1 MNTRRR
7 IIATVIAVLSG
18 VLPAMA
24 AIRAD
29 GRAPDFSLTDTQG
42 KTVTL
47 SAMNGKVVFLD
58 FWASW
63 CPPCR
68 MSIPKVQQLH
78 DRMKE
83 SGVVVIG
90 INVENNARAAA
101 NFAKKE
107 RITYTIAAGD
117 GKVERDYRISS
128 IPAFY
133 IIGKD
138 GKILKKYEG
147 YYPGMEKEW
156 ETVIKQALTA
166 NQKATKG
173 K

>member
-101 NFAKKE
+101 NFVLPHAVGPK
-107 RITYTIAAGD
+107 
-117 GKVERDYRISS
+117 
-128 IPAFY
+128 
-133 IIGKD
+133 
-138 GKILKKYEG
+138 
-147 YYPGMEKEW
+147 
-156 ETVIKQALTA
+156 TVMRL
-166 NQKATKG
+166 
-173 K
+173 

>member
-1 MNTRRR
+1 MDMQIYGGYMNVHKLM
-7 IIATVIAVLSG
+7 TVALAVLVFAG
-18 VLPAMA
+18 VA
-24 AIRAD
+24 AIGAENM
-29 GRAPDFSLTDTQG
+29 APDFSLKDTTG

-147 YYPGMEKEW
+147 YYPG
-156 ETVIKQALTA
+156 
-166 NQKATKG
+166 
-173 K
+173 